1 MGAKINRKIE
11 SIFAPI
17 SSGDQ
22 IEIITS
28 KNVSPKPEWLEH
40 VITTKAKQ
48 AIMNRLKKDKL
59 NNIANG
65 IVLFEGAP
73 EGFRGRRRAPACSA
87 RCCRPTNARTKD
99 EFYSKLGA
107 GIVPLGR
114 NLGKVLRENS
124 ASKILKFWSLQIP
137 NPFKFLGR
145 GRQEKGKSV
154 SDGASPDGDD
164 ADGPAVRRSPRA
176 AIRYRATR

>member
-1 MGAKINRKIE
+1 MGAKINHKIE

-65 IVLFEGAP
+65 IVLFEARLKDFGVTP
-73 EGFRGRRRAPACSA
+73 SA
-87 RCCRPTNARTKD
+87 RVFRKVLPAYECANKD

-107 GIVPLGR
+107 GNRPLGR
-114 NLGKVLRENS
+114 PGQGAPREFGQQNTE
-124 ASKILKFWSLQIP
+124 ILDAADTQSLQVSRWRRPYKGP
-137 NPFKFLGR
+137 NPK
-145 GRQEKGKSV
+145 
-154 SDGASPDGDD
+154 
-164 ADGPAVRRSPRA
+164 RR
-176 AIRYRATR
+176 